1 MRLSRRVPTATA
13 MQDQNELGALS
24 FEFSRTTGIVPIM
37 ANFSAIP
44 GRPLAALG
52 THRGEIPALS
62 SAGWSALEPPSASQA
77 DLTLPLS
84 MRPPRKILQTV
95 TVQILARLKHGRT
108 PLACSTLDC
117 GGSLHR
123 RVLSALTAESAR
135 AGHAGCKGIPNRMH
149 RGFPGGNSL
158 SSRNIPQGLGN
169 PVCRRLLI
177 ALAGLCSAKPVVS
190 GSLQNEGR
198 DEGESRPP
206 KGRRWK
212 APWILTRLSSLPAPR
227 RLQ

>member
-1 MRLSRRVPTATA
+1 MRLSRRVRITSAT
-13 MQDQNELGALS
+13 QDQNELVAHS
-24 FEFSRTTGIVPIM
+24 FELSRATGIVPIM

-62 SAGWSALEPPSASQA
+62 SAGWSALEPPSDSQA
-77 DLTLPLS
+77 DLILS
-84 MRPPRKILQTV
+84 SSMGPPRKILQTV

-123 RVLSALTAESAR
+123 RVLSALTAESTR
-135 AGHAGCKGIPNRMH
+135 AGHAGCKGIPDRMH

-158 SSRNIPQGLGN
+158 SSRKIPQGLGN

-190 GSLQNEGR
+190 GSLQNEGS
-198 DEGESRPP
+198 DEGSCDHQ
-206 KGRRWK
+206 KGEEGERFHGY
-212 APWILTRLSSLPAPR
+212 SHG
-227 RLQ
+227 